1 MLFLFLSC
9 VGLLSF
15 LILQCLSVAI
25 VISCH
30 IVLGDVLL
38 LILLIIMLSKM
49 RADVES
55 DHEYCRVHFPCV
67 YLVDL

>member
-1 MLFLFLSC
+1 MLFCFMSC
-9 VGLLSF
+9 VGLLGF

-38 LILLIIMLSKM
+38 LILLITTTLPKM
-49 RADVES
+49 MADVES
-55 DHEYCRVHFPCV
+55 D
-67 YLVDL
+67 DND

>member
-1 MLFLFLSC
+1 MLFCFMSC
-9 VGLLSF
+9 VGLLGF

-38 LILLIIMLSKM
+38 MILLITTTLPKM
-49 RADVES
+49 MADVKS
-55 DHEYCRVHFPCV
+55 D
-67 YLVDL
+67 DND